1 MGRIGTADEMASLV
15 LWLAGDDSTFAT
27 GQNFIVD
34 GGITI

>member
-1 MGRIGTADEMASLV
+1 MGRIGNAQEISRIV
-15 LWLAGDDSTFAT
+15 LWLASDVSVYAT

>member
-1 MGRIGTADEMASLV
+1 V
-15 LWLAGDDSTFAT
+15 LWLASDDSSFAT